1 MPSLEGTALG
11 HYRLLR
17 LLGRGGMAE
26 VYLAHDENMDREVA
40 IKVVGGNNADYLE
53 RFWREVEAIDKLP
66 HEHILPAFDYDDD
79 GPWHYLVMLYAPGGT
94 LRDLLES
101 GPLSPPDAGHLLDQI
116 ASALQFAHDNGIIH
130 RDIKP
135 SNMLMRDK
143 SYIYLADFG
152 LAKVM
157 EGTSELTL
165 TGALL
170 GTPEYMAP
178 DLAEGPATTSSDI
191 YALGIVLYQ
200 MVTGHLPFTAETPV
214 AVYWKQLRDDPFP
227 PSLLNSALSPAIDD
241 VIMKALEK
249 DPVKRFQT
257 PQELADAYRAALRE
271 QELYDSSSH
280 RARRQTPSAH
290 IRPAEP
296 PPLSPDS
303 QPAKR
308 TRGKRV
314 PTPPRRLVLPANPLT
329 DPTAVSAQE
338 RRTPPENNLPPLPMR
353 PPIND
358 AASINPDQ
366 ERSPRRVRNRRVR
379 SRRQRAIFFGILLVG
394 LLLFI
399 VLPMGYVTLMFA
411 TQHGQST
418 TQQPVATPD
427 TISTPGA
434 VSTTTGRSSTPASAL
449 PPNLSGTPVLIDSLS
464 NNNSN
469 HWTQD
474 KYCIFSNNSYHVTVN
489 QANKQHACP
498 LLTFT
503 LDNAIVQVDT
513 LLLSGSSAGMLLR
526 SNGEQFYDFEIT
538 NEGQFFF
545 RRHDIGGGSTYQYLV
560 PLTSSKAIKPADQ
573 KNTLLA
579 VANGSDFR
587 LYINGTFVGETHD
600 ATYSSGQFALTTGTS
615 PLQSDATSSFN
626 NFKMFNTTE

>member
-40 IKVVGGNNADYLE
+40 VKVVGGNNADYLE

-94 LRDLLES
+94 LRDLLEH
-101 GPLSPPDAGHLLDQI
+101 GPLSPPDAGDLLDQI
-116 ASALQFAHDNGIIH
+116 AGALQFAHDNGIIH

-135 SNMLMRDK
+135 SNMLMRDER
-143 SYIYLADFG
+143 YVYLADFG

-227 PSLLNSALSPAIDD
+227 PSLLNSSLSPAIDD

-249 DPVKRFQT
+249 DPLKRFQT
-257 PQELADAYRAALRE
+257 PQELADAYKAALRE
-271 QELYDSSSH
+271 QALYDSSTH
-280 RARRQTPSAH
+280 RARRQAASTH
-290 IRPAEP
+290 IRPAP
-296 PPLSPDS
+296 PPISSPS
-303 QPAKR
+303 QPAKKIS
-308 TRGKRV
+308 GKRV
-314 PTPPRRLVLPANPLT
+314 PTPARRLVLPANPLT
-329 DPTAVSAQE
+329 DPSAVSAQE
-338 RRTPPENNLPPLPMR
+338 KRPPSENDLPPLPMR
-353 PPIND
+353 SPASHP
-358 AASINPDQ
+358 AALSLDQ
-366 ERSPRRVRNRRVR
+366 ELPAQQPRRRRVR
-379 SRRQRAIFFGILLVG
+379 SQRQRTIFFGILIAG

-399 VLPMGYVTLMFA
+399 GLPMGYVSVMFA
-411 TQHGQST
+411 IQHRNSA
-418 TQQPVATPD
+418 VATP
-427 TISTPGA
+427 TAFSSPSA
-434 VSTTTGRSSTPASAL
+434 SSTLTGQATSPANVS
-449 PPNLSGTPVLIDSLS
+449 PPNLSATPILADSLA
-464 NNNSN
+464 NNSSN

-474 KYCIFSNNSYHVTVN
+474 KYCIFSDDSYHVTVN
-489 QANKQHACP
+489 QSNKQQSCP
-498 LLTFT
+498 LVAFT
-503 LDNAIVQVDT
+503 IDNAIVKVDT
-513 LLLSGSSAGMLLR
+513 SLLSGSNAGMLLR
-526 SNGEQFYDFEIT
+526 FNGEQYYDFEIT
-538 NEGQFFF
+538 NQGQFFF
-545 RRHDIGGGSTYQYLV
+545 RRHDTGGGSTYQYLV
-560 PLTSSKAIKPADQ
+560 PRTSSKAIKPGSQ

-579 VANGSDFR
+579 LANGSDFR
-587 LYINGTFVGETHD
+587 LYINGTFVGEAHD
-600 ATYSSGQFALTTGTS
+600 STYASGQFALTTGSGT
-615 PLQSDATSSFN
+615 PQANATGSFS
-626 NFKMFNTTE
+626 NFKMFSASE

>member
-94 LRDLLES
+94 LRDLLEN
-101 GPLSPPDAGHLLDQI
+101 GPLSPLDAGTLLDQI
-116 ASALQFAHDNGIIH
+116 AGALQFAHDNGIIH

-143 SYIYLADFG
+143 SYVYLADFG

-249 DPVKRFQT
+249 DPLKRFQT

-271 QELYDSSSH
+271 QELYDSNSH

-290 IRPAEP
+290 IRSAEP
-296 PPLSPDS
+296 PPISSPS

-308 TRGKRV
+308 TRGRRV
-314 PTPPRRLVLPANPLT
+314 PTPPRRLALPANPLT
-329 DPTAVSAQE
+329 DPTALSVQE
-338 RRTPPENNLPPLPMR
+338 RRTPSENDLPPLPMR
-353 PPIND
+353 SPVSNPTV
-358 AASINPDQ
+358 INPEQ
-366 ERSPRRVRNRRVR
+366 ELSSRRPRRRRIR
-379 SRRQRAIFFGILLVG
+379 SRRQRAIFFGILAAG

-411 TQHGQST
+411 TQHRT
-418 TQQPVATPD
+418 AVTQPAEATLASH
-427 TISTPGA
+427 STPG
-434 VSTTTGRSSTPASAL
+434 TSSTPTDQGTAPASIH
-449 PPNLSGTPVLIDSLS
+449 PPNLSGTPILADSLT
-464 NNNSN
+464 NNSSN

-474 KYCIFSNNSYHVTVN
+474 KYCIFSNDGYHVTVN
-489 QANKQHACP
+489 QTDKQHACP

-513 LLLSGSSAGMLLR
+513 SLLSGSNAGMLLR
-526 SNGEQFYDFEIT
+526 FNGEQFYDFEIT
-538 NEGQFFF
+538 NLGQFFF
-545 RRHDIGGGSTYQYLV
+545 RRHDTGGGSTYQYLI
-560 PLTSSKAIKPADQ
+560 PPTSSKAIKPGRQ

-587 LYINGTFVGETHD
+587 LYINGTFVGEVHD
-600 ATYSSGQFALTTGTS
+600 STYSSGQFALTTGTGT
-615 PLQSDATSSFN
+615 PQTNATSSFN
-626 NFKMFNTTE
+626 NFKMFSTAE